1 LVAEVLV
8 IAAGTATTVLS
19 TKFKLEKLVVHAKF
33 TVAGVLAPLFAPVRA
48 PEEIAVTVILV
59 EPAVVNPE
67 AVKLPLPATE
77 TVIVAVE
84 PVVGG
89 DEILYVTL

>member
-33 TVAGVLAPLFAPVRA
+33 TVAGVLAPSFALVRA
-48 PEEIAVTVILV
+48 PEEIAVTVIFV

-77 TVIVAVE
+77 TVIAAVR
-84 PVVGG
+84 PVCDG
-89 DEILYVTL
+89 DEVVYVTV